1 MEMYIGKVT
10 TEYAEEEQECMKREA
25 RQQSRLNS
33 TTEMSH
39 ANKDVIDEPID
50 IHTESEGEC
59 EESLLTSP
67 EPTSVS
73 FITTRKNQK
82 GFQEQSKRSTLHLR
96 PNLFPSIF
104 HCGLKVHLVQEFLL
118 K

>member
-1 MEMYIGKVT
+1 MF
-10 TEYAEEEQECMKREA
+10 C
-25 RQQSRLNS
+25 S

-39 ANKDVIDEPID
+39 ANKDIIDEPID

-59 EESLLTSP
+59 EESLLMSP

>member
-10 TEYAEEEQECMKREA
+10 TEYAEEEQERMKREA

-50 IHTESEGEC
+50 IHTG
-59 EESLLTSP
+59 
-67 EPTSVS
+67 V
-73 FITTRKNQK
+73 FM
-82 GFQEQSKRSTLHLR
+82 
-96 PNLFPSIF
+96 
-104 HCGLKVHLVQEFLL
+104 
-118 K
+118 